1 MAQIN
6 YMENPKTSI
15 FAKPWVQSLTGILII
30 IVAIIGF
37 LFYKSISSYVGVDT
51 SIISSPIISIAPET
65 PGTLNEVYVKEGDQV
80 TIGQPLARV
89 DAEILT
95 AKVNGVIV
103 GVTNT
108 PGQVFNSATPVI
120 QMIDPNESRVL
131 ATIKENEGLSKVAV
145 GDPVTFTVDAFG
157 SKQYTGIVEEVSPTA
172 DDTSVVF
179 NISDK
184 RPVQEFTI
192 KVKYDVSL
200 YNQFKNGM
208 SAKIKVY
215 YK

>member
-1 MAQIN
+1 
-6 YMENPKTSI
+6 MENPKTSI
-15 FAKPWVQSLTGILII
+15 FAKPWVQSLTGVIII
-30 IVAIIGF
+30 IVAVIGL
-37 LFYKSISSYVGVDT
+37 LFYKSISSTVSVDN
-51 SIISSPIISIAPET
+51 SVVSSPIISIAPET
-65 PGTLNEVYVKEGDQV
+65 PGTLNEVYVKEGDKV
-80 TIGQPLARV
+80 ARGQQLARV

-95 AKVNGVIV
+95 AKVDGVIV
-103 GVTNT
+103 EVVNT

-120 QMIDPNESRVL
+120 KMIDPKESRIL

-157 SKQYTGIVEEVSPTA
+157 SKKYTGIVEEVSPTA
-172 DDTSVVF
+172 NSTSVVF

-184 RPVQEFTI
+184 RQVQEFTI